1 MPAMPSSHRQCGLDT
16 LRALAIVLVFANH
29 YMGFVTGE
37 ATFGIASRIGWTGVD
52 LFFALSGYL
61 IGNQILAGLR
71 AGTFSMGRFAARRL
85 LRTLPNYYVV
95 LALYAFWP
103 PFIDGAR
110 HAPWWQY
117 LTFTL
122 NFGLMPG
129 TRFSHS
135 WSLCVEEQFYFVL
148 PVVALLVARCRG
160 AVALGWCALACGL
173 AAGMLFREVGWQEAR
188 PPHGGNAAFYREVYY
203 ATLCRFDEL
212 LAGVALAMI
221 RQCHAGAWARI
232 TSFGN
237 WTLAAGIAVTAFAWK
252 VFLDDHFGHAV
263 TVFGYP
269 LLALGFALLVR
280 AALSPGSLLARVRV
294 PGAGSLAVWSYAIY
308 LTHKQLCVVLA
319 KTLRAEGIDPADPA
333 GIALLALASVA
344 AGWLL
349 YKVVETPFMALRE
362 RYVPATSPTAL
373 PAAASA

>member
-1 MPAMPSSHRQCGLDT
+1 MPAMPSSTRQPGLDT

-29 YMGFVTGE
+29 YMNFVTDD
-37 ATFGIASRIGWTGVD
+37 ATFGVVSKIGWTGVD

-71 AGTFSMGRFAARRL
+71 ADNFSVGRFAARRL

-122 NFGLMPG
+122 NFDLMPG

-160 AVALGWCALACGL
+160 AVSLGWFLLACGF
-173 AAGMLFREVGWQEAR
+173 AAGMLFRELGWQEAR
-188 PPHGGNAAFYREVYY
+188 PPHTGNSAFYREVYY

-221 RQCHAGAWARI
+221 RQCHAPLWARI

-237 WTLAAGIAVTAFAWK
+237 WTLAAGIAVSGVALK
-252 VFLDDHFGHAV
+252 LFLDDHFGHAV

-269 LLALGFALLVR
+269 LLALGFALLVL
-280 AALSPGSLLARVRV
+280 AALSPRSLLARVRV
-294 PGAGSLAVWSYAIY
+294 PGAGSVAVWSYAIY

-319 KTLRAEGIDPADPA
+319 KTLRPMGIDPAGPA
-333 GIALLALASVA
+333 GIAILALASLA

-362 RYVPATSPTAL
+362 KYVPAVGPRPM
-373 PAAASA
+373 PAVASA

>member
-1 MPAMPSSHRQCGLDT
+1 
-16 LRALAIVLVFANH
+16 
-29 YMGFVTGE
+29 
-37 ATFGIASRIGWTGVD
+37 VD

-71 AGTFSMGRFAARRL
+71 AGNFSMGRFAARRL

-103 PFIDGAR
+103 PFIDGTR

-122 NFGLMPG
+122 NLGLVPG

-148 PVVALLVARCRG
+148 PVVALLIARCRN
-160 AVALGWCALACGL
+160 AVTLGWCVLACGL
-173 AAGMLFREVGWQEAR
+173 LAGMLFRDMGWQEAR
-188 PPHGGNAAFYREVYY
+188 PPQWGNGRFYTEVYY

-221 RQCHAGAWARI
+221 RQCHAPLWARI

-237 WTLAAGIAVTAFAWK
+237 WTLAAGILVTSLAMK
-252 VFLDDHFGHAV
+252 LFLDDHFGHAV

-269 LLALGFALLVR
+269 LLALGFALLVL
-280 AALSPGSLLARVRV
+280 AALSPASLLARMRV
-294 PGAGSLAVWSYAIY
+294 PGAGSVAVWSYAIY

-319 KTLRAEGIDPADPA
+319 KALRPMGIDPGGAA
-333 GIALLALASVA
+333 GIAVLAVASLA

-349 YKVVETPFMALRE
+349 YKVVETPFMLLRE
-362 RYVPATSPTAL
+362 KYVPAVARPAL
-373 PAAASA
+373 PAGASA